1 MTPSALKE
9 IMLFMEP
16 SMLSDFQFFKLVT
29 LLQFWVLENTAIS
42 SSPAFIPD
50 GVIPLMP

>member
-1 MTPSALKE
+1 
-9 IMLFMEP
+9 
-16 SMLSDFQFFKLVT
+16 MLSDFQFFKLVT
-29 LLQFWVLENTAIS
+29 LFLQFWVLENTAIS